1 MEFAGMED
9 LRCDRQGSVC
19 MWQTLFDLE
28 LGLALAEIFGLGE
41 KRHVVERIRANRY
54 MRNPDFLRLCQA

>member
-1 MEFAGMED
+1 
-9 LRCDRQGSVC
+9 

-41 KRHVVERIRANRY
+41 KRHVVERMRANRY
-54 MRNPDFLRLCQA
+54 MRNPDFLRLGQA

>member
-9 LRCDRQGSVC
+9 LRCDRHGSVC

-28 LGLALAEIFGLGE
+28 SGLALAEIFGLGE
-41 KRHVVERIRANRY
+41 KRDVVERIRANR
-54 MRNPDFLRLCQA
+54 